1 MTLKLNGSSSGYVAI
16 DAPAA
21 AGSNTLV
28 LPADNGSNG
37 EYLQTNGSGTLDW
50 AAVAGGD
57 TNTPGFQVYK
67 SGNCAVN
74 HATHGEIVIDTE
86 LWDSASAYNT
96 STGRFTPQTAGT
108 YFIYFECYPAMSG
121 DQVNFIGQIRKNGS
135 DAYNTGYALTQFVAK
150 TGEAAPAHFCSGI
163 FSLNGS
169 SDYVSPWT
177 YIWNY
182 TSSSNN
188 RNTQNNY
195 FGGFRLG
202 AAF

>member
-1 MTLKLNGSSSGYVAI
+1 MALVFDGSNNTIGGLAAGGLPDDSVALA
-16 DAPAA
+16 DLSATGTASATTFLRGDNSWAA
-21 AGSNTLV
+21 AG
-28 LPADNGSNG
+28 
-37 EYLQTNGSGTLDW
+37 
-50 AAVAGGD
+50 GGD

-86 LWDSASAYNT
+86 LWDSAGAYNT

-108 YFIYFECYPAMSG
+108 YFIYFECYPAMGG
-121 DQVNFIGQIRKNGS
+121 DQVNFIGQLRKNGS
-135 DAYNTGYALTQFVAK
+135 DAYNTGYAITQFVAK

-169 SDYVSPWT
+169 SDYVSPWA

-188 RNTQNNY
+188 RNTQNNF